1 MQTDRDSA
9 ITEAERLISHA
20 LEAHRNGAVNISSTE
35 VDRKAYQARLAQLPW
50 QNFIQSADYSYFAAR
65 TMLSAGVHLYG
76 LFCAHQC
83 VENYLKAHIKCH
95 ANETPQSHRLRDL
108 LEQARLACGNDS
120 FLASEYA
127 EAICLK
133 YEPFYEIARYPAQIS
148 RPRNGMYA
156 WLSGVDEQILDYFVY
171 QMRRELPLPD
181 NSWDILSPRGHMDLQ
196 LVQEHHP
203 DLYRRFTDGNLN
215 FLPAGTAA

>member
-1 MQTDRDSA
+1 MQTNLDA
-9 ITEAERLISHA
+9 ALAEAERLISHA
-20 LEAHRNGAVNISSTE
+20 LDAHRNGAVNIATTE
-35 VDRKAYQARLAQLPW
+35 VDRKAYQTRLAQLPW
-50 QNFIQSADYSYFAAR
+50 PNFVQSADYSYFAAR

-83 VENYLKAHIKCH
+83 VENYLKALIKRH
-95 ANETPQSHRLRDL
+95 SNETPQSHRLQDL
-108 LEQARLACGNDS
+108 LGLARQTCGTGS

-133 YEPFYEIARYPAQIS
+133 YEPFYEIARYPAQIA
-148 RPRNGMYA
+148 RPKNGMYA
-156 WLSGVDEQILDYFVY
+156 WFSGIDEQILDYFVHR
-171 QMRRELPLPD
+171 MRQELPLPD
-181 NSWDILSPRGHMDLQ
+181 NSWDILSARGHMDLQ

-215 FLPAGTAA
+215 FLAAGTVA